1 MLRLAWKQVWVSV
14 FRVLVA
20 LGRGCEC
27 NICPCNHVGS
37 TQYTEY
43 TQCTQ
48 TVEGSARMVRT
59 PARNSSAMLR
69 PIKPHLGALIAI
81 QLVPRQ
87 PNTGSWLEED
97 LGHSARGT

>member
-1 MLRLAWKQVWVSV
+1 
-14 FRVLVA
+14 
-20 LGRGCEC
+20 
-27 NICPCNHVGS
+27 
-37 TQYTEY
+37 
-43 TQCTQ
+43 
-48 TVEGSARMVRT
+48 MVRT